1 MNSVIETKHGPLLYT
16 ERRIKRKKSISIRI
30 SADGEVTVSAPL
42 RVLQKDILTFISFHV
57 DWVFLHVG
65 KIVHKKFGPIP
76 TTKYFKYIEDGKR
89 EKKNIYKEKKDEAL
103 LILKKE
109 VEVVNKIYNFAY
121 TAIRVKNQKSRW
133 GSCSRGGVLNF
144 NYKVAYLN
152 SEQRRYVIV
161 HELCHLKEFNHGPR
175 FWKLVSLIVPNY
187 KEVRRGLKVI

>member
-1 MNSVIETKHGPLLYT
+1 MNSIIKTKHGPLSYT
-16 ERRIKRKKSISIRI
+16 EKRIKRKKSISIRI
-30 SADGEVTVSAPL
+30 SADGEVMVSAPL
-42 RVLQKDILTFISFHV
+42 RVSQKDILTFTTLHV

-65 KIVHKKFGPIP
+65 KIVHKKFGQIP
-76 TTKYFKYIEDGKR
+76 TTEYFKYIDDSKR
-89 EKKNIYKEKKDEAL
+89 EKKGMYREKKDEAL

-109 VEVVNKIYNFAY
+109 VEVINKIYNFMY

-152 SEQRRYVIV
+152 PEQRRYVIV
-161 HELCHLKEFNHGPR
+161 HELCHLKEFNHGPQ
-175 FWKLVSLIVPNY
+175 FWNLVSLIVPNY